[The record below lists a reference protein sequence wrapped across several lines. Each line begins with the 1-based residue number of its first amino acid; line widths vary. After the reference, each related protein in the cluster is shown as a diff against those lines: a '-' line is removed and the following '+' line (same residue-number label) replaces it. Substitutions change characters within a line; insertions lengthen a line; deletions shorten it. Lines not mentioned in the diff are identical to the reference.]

1 MRRLLPAV
9 LACLLLAGCDGA
21 GESPESAASE
31 TIPQET
37 ADALPETAESG
48 EKEAF
53 EIAPAEPISAPAV
66 VTEGRVP
73 ERSYKLPGEI
83 KSLIQWNEEQDS
95 IALLA
100 ETPNQDASLYGFLG
114 EKDLILLRWDN
125 SLAEFD
131 WPYQTSHSVSPQLWL
146 IDADNDSIEEL
157 VVVCHYSSG
166 TGVSIEQLHI
176 IEKNENGTL
185 TDYRLPEDILCGNQL
200 SHALKV
206 DSVGQRTFVTLGREL
221 IEITDLIEASPTPQG
236 LYAGDIVSFYVNS
249 DNLSSIPIHL
259 LGKAYLTGA
268 GYTPTCWYVVEISS
282 QVSYKNGIFTLSDF
296 HLDSLS

>member
-1 MRRLLPAV
+1 MKKAFLMA
-9 LACLLLAGCDGA
+9 LACLLLTGCGGA
-21 GESPESAASE
+21 GEPPESATPEA
-31 TIPQET
+31 IPQET
-37 ADALPETAESG
+37 TDALPEAAESG
-48 EKEAF
+48 EKEAL

-73 ERSYKLPGEI
+73 ERSYELPREI
-83 KSLIQWNEEQDS
+83 KSLIQWNEELDP

-100 ETPNQDASLYGFLG
+100 ETPNQDASLYGFWG
-114 EKDLILLRWDN
+114 DKDLILLRWGD

-146 IDADNDSIEEL
+146 IDADSDGIEEL

-176 IEKNENGTL
+176 IEKTENGTL
-185 TDYRLPEDILCGNQL
+185 ADYRLPEDILCGNQL

-206 DSVGQRTFVTLGREL
+206 DSVGQRTFVTLGQEL
-221 IEITDLIEASPTPQG
+221 IEITDLIEACPTPQG

-249 DNLSSIPIHL
+249 DDLSSIPIHL
-259 LGKAYLTGA
+259 LGKAYLTGV

-282 QVSYKNGIFTLSDF
+282 QVSYENGTFTLSEF
-296 HLDSLS
+296 HLNSI